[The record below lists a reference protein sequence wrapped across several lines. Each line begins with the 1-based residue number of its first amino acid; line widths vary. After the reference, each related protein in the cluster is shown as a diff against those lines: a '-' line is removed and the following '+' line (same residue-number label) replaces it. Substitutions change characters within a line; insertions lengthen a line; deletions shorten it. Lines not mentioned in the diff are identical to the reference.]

1 MTGGI
6 WINDRDFLEFNG
18 GDASSA
24 LLGEVAVRDSWTS
37 FLGTL
42 PDPDPVLRKSGE
54 DVRVLADLSADW
66 KVTSSLQGRK
76 IQTLNKRDYRF
87 KPGRPQGGEPTPEAA
102 RLCDELVAD
111 LERVNLYNLFSG
123 ILDAP
128 YYGYTPLEIL
138 WRPDAMGGLRLRDLI
153 AKPWNW
159 FCFDGENRLCWRG
172 ETGLT
177 ATPTPANKFVLVQ
190 HFPTYDNPYGLR
202 LLSRCLWP
210 VAFKRAG
217 TEFLMRFAE
226 KFGQPWIV
234 GEARPSAQ
242 PAEKQEMARALSG
255 MIRDAVA
262 VVSGGS
268 KVTVHETTGKA
279 GELHP
284 GIIEIFDAAIA
295 QLIQGQTLTQ
305 QIGKNGSFAASK
317 THYDVLSGYAAADQ
331 MLVETAMTDLAWTYG
346 QVRAPGVLTPVFE
359 FVKPE
364 DRTAAAKETTTLH
377 SVGVRFT
384 PVYFKRR
391 FNLASDEFTVAA
403 ANGDPGQGDPS
414 QDRPGGDSD
423 AAPAFA
429 APQAP
434 ASPHTA
440 AQQAVEGLIARS
452 LPAGKAA
459 LESMAAAILEMVAAA
474 ETPEDLE
481 LLLAEACPDLG
492 GDLETALEAGL
503 LAADLTGRYAVLK
516 GPDRG

>member
-1 MTGGI
+1 MTDGI
-6 WINDRDFLEFNG
+6 WINDRDFLEF
-18 GDASSA
+18 GDASSS
-24 LLGEVAVRDSWTS
+24 LLGELAVRDDWTTY
-37 FLGTL
+37 LGTL

-66 KVTSSLQGRK
+66 KVTSSIQGRK
-76 IQTLNKRDYRF
+76 IKTLNKRDYHF
-87 KPGRPQGGEPTPEAA
+87 TPGHAQDAEPTPEAT

-111 LERVNLYNLFSG
+111 LERVNLYNVFSG
-123 ILDAP
+123 VIDAP

-138 WRPDAMGGLRLRDLI
+138 WRPDGSGGLRLQDLI
-153 AKPWNW
+153 AKPWSW
-159 FCFDGENRLCWRG
+159 FCFDGKNRLCWRG
-172 ETGLT
+172 ETGVT
-177 ATPTPANKFVLVQ
+177 ATPVPPGKFVLVQ

-226 KFGQPWIV
+226 KFGQPWVV
-234 GEARPSAQ
+234 GEVRPTAQ
-242 PAEKQEMARALSG
+242 PNEMQDMATALRG
-255 MIRDAVA
+255 MIHDAVA
-262 VVSGGS
+262 VIKGGG

-279 GELHP
+279 GDLHP
-284 GIIEIFDAAIA
+284 AIIDLFDAAIA

-305 QIGKNGSFAASK
+305 QVGKNGSFAASK
-317 THYDVLSGYAAADQ
+317 THYDVLSDYAAADQ
-331 MLVETAMTDLAWTYG
+331 TLIETAMTDLAWTYG

-359 FVKPE
+359 FIKPE
-364 DRTAAAKETTTLH
+364 DQKSKGEEATTLH
-377 SVGVRFT
+377 GVGVRFT
-384 PVYFKRR
+384 PVYFERR
-391 FNLASDEFTVAA
+391 FGLAPDEFTVVADADDPDQAGAA
-403 ANGDPGQGDPS
+403 GE
-414 QDRPGGDSD
+414 SD
-423 AAPAFA
+423 TAPAFA
-429 APQAP
+429 APTGQ

-440 AQQAVEGLIARS
+440 AQQAVEDLIARS

-459 LESMAAAILEMVAAA
+459 LTTMASEILDLVAKA

-503 LAADLTGRYAVLK
+503 LAADLTGRYAVVK